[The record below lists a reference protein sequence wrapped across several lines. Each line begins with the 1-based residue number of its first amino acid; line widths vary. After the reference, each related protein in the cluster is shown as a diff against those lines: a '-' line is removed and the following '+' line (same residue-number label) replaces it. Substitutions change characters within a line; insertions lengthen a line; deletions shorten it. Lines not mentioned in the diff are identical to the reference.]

1 MSDYRLIAIQEFLKT
16 LLSDP
21 RCLYLDEN
29 VVHCE
34 KLFMVNS
41 VMKWLYNNLLSDDI
55 TVDSMKNYLL
65 VINEYLDDNI
75 ELFWEDNELTYIK
88 KETY

>member
-1 MSDYRLIAIQEFLKT
+1 MSDYRLIAILEFLKT

-21 RCLYLDEN
+21 RCVYLDEN

-65 VINEYLDDNI
+65 VINDYLDDKI
-75 ELFWEDNELTYIK
+75 ELSWEEGELIYKTK
-88 KETY
+88 